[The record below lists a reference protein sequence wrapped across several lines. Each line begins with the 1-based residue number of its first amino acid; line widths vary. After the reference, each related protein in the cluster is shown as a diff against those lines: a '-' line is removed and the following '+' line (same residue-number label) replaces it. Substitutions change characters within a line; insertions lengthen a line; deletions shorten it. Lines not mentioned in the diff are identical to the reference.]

1 MYLPLVLDELASLD
15 VSNFTEGIIATL
27 FCKIHL
33 IFYTDMLPIVHFFPG
48 KVQKCSACQF
58 ERYFSVCKI

>member
-33 IFYTDMLPIVHFFPG
+33 IFYTDMLPQYTFPG
-48 KVQKCSACQF
+48 KV
-58 ERYFSVCKI
+58 